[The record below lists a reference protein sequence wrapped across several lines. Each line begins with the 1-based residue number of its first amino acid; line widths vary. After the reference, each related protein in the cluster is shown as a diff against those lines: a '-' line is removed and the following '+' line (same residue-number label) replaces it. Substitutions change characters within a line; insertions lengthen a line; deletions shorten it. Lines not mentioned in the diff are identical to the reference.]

1 MIIIIIKNESLKI
14 QNKYSVLMMIIIYLL
29 FIINNYYCYNKKNL
43 NNIFNLKYLHIC
55 KINLALHLFT

>member
-29 FIINNYYCYNKKNL
+29 FIINNNYCYNKKNL
-43 NNIFNLKYLHIC
+43 NNIFNLKYLHN
-55 KINLALHLFT
+55 KI